1 MKEIIYYCDRCYRK
15 ISWEE
20 ALLNTTVDPSKL
32 KTIHLCDNCFS
43 EYEALKAVHNEEIVQ
58 FLHGEVFVNEGK

>member
-1 MKEIIYYCDRCYRK
+1 MREIIYYCDRCHRK

-20 ALLNTTVDPSKL
+20 ALLNVTVDPSKIE
-32 KTIHLCDNCFS
+32 TIHLCDNCFS
-43 EYEALKAVHNEEIVQ
+43 EYEFLKSVHNEEILQ